1 MGSGARV
8 VWSLVVSIPM
18 CIGLAGCC
26 VVGDRAGAFEKRGLQ
41 ERDVSYPKPH
51 PKKEVRRDLPP
62 KKEAKQKRDKP
73 VKLARLDK
81 VAPVKK
87 AKQVKQPPQMLTLL
101 RTVKDVSL
109 PQSIVYD
116 PKKLQFYVS
125 RLGSKPGDN
134 TGQIALLSR
143 DGSLV
148 APDWIQGLDQ
158 PRGLALLGDY
168 LYVADGK
175 ALVEIDIANSKIS
188 NRFVIDDVFYFY
200 DVVANSQG
208 QLFVSAPLNNA
219 IYVLEKGQSLKL
231 WVQSSQLS
239 GPNGLAIENDDLYV
253 GSIGLETT
261 DKASASANEK
271 KGGLYKVSL
280 SDKAIK
286 PFTAYRLPPIASL
299 ASDEQGFVYASD
311 EDGASLFQ
319 FDLSDGSFVE
329 EINVARTFGL
339 KQTTGLGDFAYLTGS
354 KEFWVPVKS
363 NGHILVFGRSDE
375 KIITQDEP

>member
-8 VWSLVVSIPM
+8 VWSLVIGLPM
-18 CIGLAGCC
+18 CLGLVGCC
-26 VVGDRAGAFEKRGLQ
+26 IVGDRAGAFEEPRFK
-41 ERDVSYPKPH
+41 ERDVSYPQTH
-51 PKKEVRRDLPP
+51 PQKDV
-62 KKEAKQKRDKP
+62 KQEKRQP

-81 VAPVKK
+81 IKPVKK
-87 AKQVKQPPQMLTLL
+87 AKQVKQSPQMLTLL

-125 RLGSKPGDN
+125 RLGAKPGDN

-158 PRGLALLGDY
+158 PRGLALLGEH

-200 DVVANSQG
+200 DVVASYQG

-231 WVQSSQLS
+231 WVQNSTLS
-239 GPNGLAIENDDLYV
+239 GPNGLAIDQEHLFV
-253 GSIGLETT
+253 GSIGLETV
-261 DKASASANEK
+261 DKPSATANEK
-271 KGGLYKVSL
+271 RGGLYKVSL
-280 SDKAIK
+280 QTRVIE
-286 PFTAYRLPPIASL
+286 PFTTHRLPPIASI

-311 EDGASLFQ
+311 EDGASLFR
-319 FDLSDGSFVE
+319 FDQSNGSFVE

-375 KIITQDEP
+375 KILTQDEP